1 MSLIELR
8 TEASRKELAWFG
20 LLLLGFLGLVGLV
33 VWRATGTLTAP
44 RYIWAAGVG
53 LAILYYAVPPLRRP
67 IFAGWMYAAYP
78 IGWVISHVL
87 LAIIYFGLLT
97 PIGRLMAAFG
107 YDPMAR
113 RFDRAAATYW
123 VARER
128 NPDVSRYFR
137 QF

>member
-53 LAILYYAVPPLRRP
+53 LATLYYAVPPLRRP

-78 IGWVISHVL
+78 FGWVISHVL

-97 PIGRLMAAFG
+97 PIGRLMAVVG